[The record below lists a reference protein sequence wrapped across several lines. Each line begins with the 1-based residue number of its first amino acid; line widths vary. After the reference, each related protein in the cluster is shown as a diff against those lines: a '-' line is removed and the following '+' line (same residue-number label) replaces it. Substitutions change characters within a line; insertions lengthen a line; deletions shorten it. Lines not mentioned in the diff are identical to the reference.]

1 MTRRW
6 RSNTSAKLR

>member
-6 RSNTSAKLR
+6 RSVE

>member
-6 RSNTSAKLR
+6 PKK

>member
-6 RSNTSAKLR
+6 QA